1 MPRGPRGERRPE
13 DPAAAAVMVV
23 RIATGEITESL
34 DDPETAEHRAQ
45 HQPKNPAAV
54 ALGKLGGQ
62 RGGRAR
68 ADKLSADERR
78 EIARLAAKARWGN
91 DG

>member
-1 MPRGPRGERRPE
+1 MAKGPRGERRPE
-13 DPAAAAVMVV
+13 DPASAAVMVV
-23 RIATGEITESL
+23 RLAVGEITESL
-34 DDPETAEHRAQ
+34 DDPSAAAHGIVSR
-45 HQPKNPAAV
+45 PKNPAAV

-68 ADKLSADERR
+68 ADKLSADERKA
-78 EIARLAAKARWGN
+78 IARRGAAARWKN

>member
-13 DPAAAAVMVV
+13 DPASAAVKVV
-23 RIATGEITESL
+23 RLATGEITESV
-34 DDPETAEHRAQ
+34 DESATVAHGEAR
-45 HQPKNPAAV
+45 PKNPAAV

-78 EIARLAAKARWGN
+78 EIAGGECAMGE
-91 DG
+91 